1 MTHTNLGTIV
11 LDAGHGGS
19 RNVAGSS
26 ANNAVSASGV
36 KEKDLTLALAVG
48 LRDVLLAQAAEA
60 GERLKVVLTRTSD
73 VNVTGARRAG
83 TAARHEAAAFLSV
96 HFNGSTNRRVRGPET
111 FYRARENGNR
121 NLKEDIAFAR
131 AVQAGLVAGLAGIGL
146 TGKDRGARPD
156 TLTAL
161 GALGILNDA
170 RLGSDCV
177 AALCEIE
184 FITNPEVDDII
195 VSGPAAQANR
205 GVLLAE
211 LARALRAHLRNRA
224 RQ

>member
-1 MTHTNLGTIV
+1 MTHTNLGTLV

-36 KEKDLTLALAVG
+36 KEKDLTLAFALG
-48 LRDVLLAQAAEA
+48 LRDALLAQAAEA

-73 VNVTGARRAG
+73 VNMTGARRAG
-83 TAARHEAAAFLSV
+83 TAARHKGAAFLSI
-96 HFNGSTNRRVRGPET
+96 HFNGSANRSVRGPET

-131 AVQAGLVAGLAGIGL
+131 AVQGGLVAGLAAAGL
-146 TGKDRGARPD
+146 SGKDRGARPD

-161 GALGILNDA
+161 GALGVLNDA

-177 AALCEIE
+177 AALCEVE
-184 FITNPEVDDII
+184 FITNPEVDEIL
-195 VSGPAAQANR
+195 VSGSVAPANR
-205 GVLLAE
+205 AALLAE
-211 LARALRAHLRNRA
+211 LARALRGHLKNRA

>member
-1 MTHTNLGTIV
+1 MTQPNLGTIV
-11 LDAGHGGS
+11 LDPGHGGT

-36 KEKDLTLALAVG
+36 KEKDLTLAFALG
-48 LRDVLLAQAAEA
+48 LRDALLVQAADA
-60 GERLKVVLTRTSD
+60 GERLRVVLTRTKD
-73 VNVTGARRAG
+73 VNLTGARRAG
-83 TAARHEAAAFLSV
+83 TAARHKAAAFLSI
-96 HFNGSTNRRVRGPET
+96 HFNGSANRKVRGPET

-121 NLKEDIAFAR
+121 NLKEDMAFAR
-131 AVQAGLVAGLAGIGL
+131 AVQAGLVSGLAAAGL

-161 GALGILNDA
+161 GALGVLNDA

-184 FITNPEVDDII
+184 FITNPAVDTIL
-195 VSGPAAQANR
+195 VSGPEAGANR
-205 GVLLAE
+205 AALLAE